1 MGFFTNRFVETSS
14 ADYVGR
20 AAVDSLRAEG
30 RLNPLNDPGDPPQV
44 FFEEIEE
51 VSPVDVPAVVQGL
64 TFFPDEEL
72 DD

>member
-1 MGFFTNRFVETSS
+1 M
-14 ADYVGR
+14 
-20 AAVDSLRAEG
+20 DSLRAEG